1 MKKQLFVLLCCVLSM
16 TATMAQSTNSNDDLL
31 KQGVSN
37 RQAKKEAQNKQD
49 RQLYWLGKV
58 PVKDGKGGW
67 THWLPVPTMRKC
79 RR

>member
-49 RQLYWLGKV
+49 RQLYWFRCLCNHERVVGLTGC
-58 PVKDGKGGW
+58 PFQ
-67 THWLPVPTMRKC
+67 P
-79 RR
+79 